1 MIMGAPP
8 PTGFT
13 WKAFTQ
19 QEQGLYHI
27 YLDRGLSASLCQAT
41 YSNSFPRSHLIK
53 AELCAASGR
62 EADTQV
68 RVLRASQLLQDGI

>member
-1 MIMGAPP
+1 MSTGAPP

-27 YLDRGLSASLCQAT
+27 YLDGGLSASLSQDT
-41 YSNSFPRSHLIK
+41 YSNSSPRSHLIK
-53 AELCAASGR
+53 AELCTASGR

-68 RVLRASQLLQDGI
+68 SSVL